1 MQVAEQIGIS
11 QYLISDYETG
21 RLHLSDEMLIR
32 FATVLAASSDAIL
45 GIDGSHVNPPSLKLV
60 RRLEKIER
68 LPSAKEKVLLQT
80 IDGFLKGSGV

>member
-45 GIDGSHVNPPSLKLV
+45 GIDGSHVNPPSLKHSGGHHADDIS
-60 RRLEKIER
+60 LEG
-68 LPSAKEKVLLQT
+68 Q
-80 IDGFLKGSGV
+80 